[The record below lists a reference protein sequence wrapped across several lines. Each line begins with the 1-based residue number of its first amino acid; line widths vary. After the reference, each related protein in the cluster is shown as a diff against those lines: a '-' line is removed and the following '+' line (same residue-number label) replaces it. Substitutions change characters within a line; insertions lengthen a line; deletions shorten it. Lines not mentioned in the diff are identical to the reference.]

1 MPENVNTL
9 KFRSVH
15 SLPLSLT
22 PFPCS
27 LVSPFGTRKVFEFSE
42 KLHCIVIYYF
52 NYSAA
57 ATTTKIGIACG
68 QSGAKLTAQLGMGLT
83 VLLYVLNINVFQV

>member
-1 MPENVNTL
+1 MFCYTVQGCPNVPMCNNFMPENVNTL

-27 LVSPFGTRKVFEFSE
+27 LVSPFGTRKVFEFSVHI
-42 KLHCIVIYYF
+42 L
-52 NYSAA
+52 
-57 ATTTKIGIACG
+57 
-68 QSGAKLTAQLGMGLT
+68 MMWD
-83 VLLYVLNINVFQV
+83 